1 MSEKPEA
8 LALAD
13 AISYPDVPLGIEA
26 AAELR
31 RQHEEIER
39 LTKENERLRDELRQ
53 SSIDITRAEV
63 ERLREENRL
72 WYSRAVALFW
82 KCDTDNITVARL
94 QSAAKEIEAALRREE
109 A

>member
-8 LALAD
+8 LRLAD
-13 AISYPDVPLGIEA
+13 ALECFSGNYRFVSHKA

-31 RQHEEIER
+31 NLHA
-39 LTKENERLRDELRQ
+39 EN
-53 SSIDITRAEV
+53 

-82 KCDTDNITVARL
+82 KCDTDNITVGRL
-94 QSAAKEIEAALRREE
+94 QSAAKEIDAALRREE
-109 A
+109 T